1 MNFKKWLPY
10 LLPYC
15 LSLSLSSPKLSLD
28 RCISLFSVAIT
39 KYQRLRWEKSLSW
52 TTLLEA
58 RKPIVVLTNCFNPWE
73 NTEGQ
78 AAAGEQEEQPCL
90 LALLCNNPCS
100 QLPIQPKNS
109 LPQEACWNFLMASSP
124 LKAPPIF
131 NTTELEMKLPQGS
144 KWKQTTPKPQ
154 PWLLACLYPQTF
166 ISPVSTS
173 IFPPRD

>member
-1 MNFKKWLPY
+1 M
-10 LLPYC
+10 
-15 LSLSLSSPKLSLD
+15 
-28 RCISLFSVAIT
+28 
-39 KYQRLRWEKSLSW
+39 
-52 TTLLEA
+52 
-58 RKPIVVLTNCFNPWE
+58 VLTNCFNPWE

-154 PWLLACLYPQTF
+154 PWLLACLYSQTF

-173 IFPPRD
+173 IFPPGLNFSAMSSHLLILSTTRPKWLLMNWVFSGRKSRYAALSSQNSADSSG